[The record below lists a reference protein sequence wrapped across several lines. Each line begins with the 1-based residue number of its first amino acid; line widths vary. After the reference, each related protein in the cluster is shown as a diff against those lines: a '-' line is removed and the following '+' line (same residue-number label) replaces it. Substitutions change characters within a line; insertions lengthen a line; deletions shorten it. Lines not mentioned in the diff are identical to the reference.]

1 MIQQFKLLLIVFASC
16 AVMDSYAQKVFVD
29 GAGRVFIDASAIP
42 YTTTP
47 KARTTDAT
55 LTDSGTNTL
64 TNISSE
70 LSNEKVF
77 RVFEVSKKT
86 LKPQTAMTG
95 FNWLQAI
102 ESCYNLLDDGGGW
115 RLPTE
120 RELSLMLILEYKL
133 IEIKDFERI
142 SNNYIW
148 SATNSVSSG
157 NASYLFSNF
166 GGEMKSYSK
175 TGAYYARCIRD
186 ITP

>member
-29 GAGRVFIDASAIP
+29 GAGRVIIDASAIP
-42 YTTTP
+42 HTTTP

-55 LTDSGTNTL
+55 LTDFGTNTL
-64 TNISSE
+64 TDISSE

-77 RVFEVSKKT
+77 KKIEVSKQR
-86 LKPQTAMTG
+86 LGG

-102 ESCYNLLDDGGGW
+102 EACYNLPDDGGGW

-133 IEIKDFERI
+133 LEIKGFGSI
-142 SNNYIW
+142 SRDYNW
-148 SATNSVSSG
+148 SATNSVTQG

-166 GGEMKSYSK
+166 GKDMKVYHK
-175 TGAYYARCIRD
+175 TNAYYARCIRD

>member
-55 LTDSGTNTL
+55 LTSNGTNSL
-64 TNISSE
+64 TNISSA

-77 RVFEVSKKT
+77 RVFEISKKP
-86 LKPQTAMTG
+86 LRPQSTMID
-95 FNWLQAI
+95 FNWLEAI

-120 RELSLMLILEYKL
+120 RELSLMLILEYKIL
-133 IEIKDFERI
+133 EIKGFERI
-142 SNNYIW
+142 STVYLW
-148 SATNSVSSG
+148 SATHSANRYSAYHFSS
-157 NASYLFSNF
+157 F
-166 GGEMKSYSK
+166 GQSLRDYPK
-175 TGAYYARCIRD
+175 TGTAYARCIRD